1 MLVFFCFKQKTAY
14 GMRISDWSSDVCSSD
29 LQALFGM
36 SDPLQFVPFSV
47 VAILICLAAL
57 PVTASRMVQPELPP
71 TPRLALVAQYR
82 AAPAAASGAL
92 LSGLAMG
99 AVGGLTPLYAVR
111 QNGRASCRERVG
123 RDG

>member
-1 MLVFFCFKQKTAY
+1 MVMVVNLGARAL
-14 GMRISDWSSDVCSSD
+14 G
-29 LQALFGM
+29 QALFGM

-57 PVTASRMVQPELPP
+57 PVTASRMVPPELPP

-92 LSGLAMG
+92 LSGLALG
-99 AVGGLTPLYAVR
+99 AFWGLQPGSEEGGVGQECARP
-111 QNGRASCRERVG
+111 CRYRRSPVA
-123 RDG
+123 